1 MVLSTA
7 AFSLAMLYRA
17 IFTLAKYVANMGE
30 SVESFSANESQVQL
44 CFNQGIIL
52 LPLLVVYLQQYFKRS
67 DDGEDSY
74 NNTGE
79 D

>member
-30 SVESFSANESQVQL
+30 SVESFSADES
-44 CFNQGIIL
+44 
-52 LPLLVVYLQQYFKRS
+52 
-67 DDGEDSY
+67 
-74 NNTGE
+74 
-79 D
+79 